1 MPGSTWGEKK
11 ENHPQLHLSFQ
22 ESLDIKPLHRKL
34 LEIQGFP
41 YKYLHLS
48 FLASSGSCKEVH

>member
-1 MPGSTWGEKK
+1 MQGSTWGEKR
-11 ENHPQLHLSFQ
+11 ENHPQPSFQ
-22 ESLDIKPLHRKL
+22 ESLDMKPLHRKL